1 MEAETAPLVEEVVV
15 VKKEEEVVAVEKLE
29 EEKEISSC
37 KVSELAHLEKK
48 ALQEFKGLISDAL
61 SKREL
66 TNQDTPPQTEQP
78 QPEAGPVVGE
88 KKLKKGELPWAPP
101 EEVKLWGVR
110 LLADEKSDVVLLKFL
125 QARAFKAKEA
135 VAMLKSA
142 VQWRRDFDV
151 EGLLGEEFGSDLD
164 SVIYTHGVDRD
175 GRPVCY
181 NAYGE
186 FQRKE
191 LYDTAF
197 SDAGKRE
204 RFLRWR
210 IQFLEKFI
218 RQHLDFS
225 PGGICSVV
233 QVNDLKNTPGRAKW
247 ELRQTTNQAVL
258 LMQDNYPEFVA
269 KQVMEFVA

>member
-1 MEAETAPLVEEVVV
+1 MTLF
-15 VKKEEEVVAVEKLE
+15 
-29 EEKEISSC
+29 
-37 KVSELAHLEKK
+37 VS
-48 ALQEFKGLISDAL
+48 
-61 SKREL
+61 
-66 TNQDTPPQTEQP
+66 
-78 QPEAGPVVGE
+78 
-88 KKLKKGELPWAPP
+88 
-101 EEVKLWGVR
+101 
-110 LLADEKSDVVLLKFL
+110 
-125 QARAFKAKEA
+125 AFKAKEA
-135 VAMLKSA
+135 MAMLKRT

-151 EGLLGEEFGSDLD
+151 EGLLGEEFSSDLD
-164 SVIYTHGVDRD
+164 SVVYIYGVDRD
-175 GRPVCY
+175 GCPVCY

-191 LYDTAF
+191 LYNTAF
-197 SDAGKRE
+197 SDARKRE

-233 QVNDLKNTPGRAKW
+233 QVNDLKNTPGRAKR

-269 KQVMEFVA
+269 KQVMEFVAWLIDTDLLCILILLYVYNMLGVHQCAMVVLGLQSSGHPFPSTEDEE